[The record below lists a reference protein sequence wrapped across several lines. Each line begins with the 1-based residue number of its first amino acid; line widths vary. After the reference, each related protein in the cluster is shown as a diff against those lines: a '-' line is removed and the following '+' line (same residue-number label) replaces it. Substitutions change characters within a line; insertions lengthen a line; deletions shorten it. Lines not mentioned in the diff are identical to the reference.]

1 MPTQK
6 TISEKNRKYPTL
18 FNKDWDYYVFFQQGQ
33 KISKSGPWSRS
44 VANSLRNEL
53 LINNICAWIKRLDED
68 KE

>member
-1 MPTQK
+1 M
-6 TISEKNRKYPTL
+6 
-18 FNKDWDYYVFFQQGQ
+18 FNKGWDYYVFFQQGQ

-53 LINNICAWIKRLDED
+53 LINNICAWVKRLDED